1 MPTAQNIKRLTI
13 ASTLS
18 IGLVALAIACGDTTP
33 TNSVDMTTTP
43 PDMAM
48 EPPAD
53 LTMETVIV
61 PVVASVTPAFV
72 PTAGNVLVTLNGS
85 GFVQGATVKFGS
97 QTVTT
102 TTVGAGGTTLTFMA
116 PANSGKGLIELTVTN
131 PDQKSFTKTGATLV
145 YLSSVTF
152 GNMVALASTDKGPRG
167 LAAAD
172 LEGDGDL
179 DLAVAFGDAN
189 TVGTWVNDGTGKF
202 AMKNKRGVGTY
213 PFSVTVGE
221 VNGDT
226 FKDIITPNKSSNSV
240 SVCLGAAAGDFAA
253 PVNNTTMVGTFPQ
266 SVGVMD
272 INNDGMADLVVANNG
287 SANLSLLIGNKSATF
302 NTAGTTTL
310 TVAATP
316 YGLVTGDFDKDKNLD
331 VAVAHAM
338 PLANANVTT
347 LINRFA
353 TISPFFKTATTNK
366 SGADS
371 PYNLATADFDKDGN
385 LDLVVL
391 SNGAAAGSVSLLKG
405 SATGVFADPVA
416 AGIYAVGAKPE
427 GIAVADLNLDGYP
440 DVVVGNFGGASYS
453 ILINNRNG
461 GFDPAQ
467 TVTLNGATPNSVAL
481 GDWNKDGMVDL
492 ALTDYRPAG
501 VNGGQVLIFTNQSK

>member
-152 GNMVALASTDKGPRG
+152 GNMVALAATDKGPRG

-253 PVNNTTMVGTFPQ
+253 PVNNTTMVGTSRSTAARAIGTWISSPA
-266 SVGVMD
+266 ML
-272 INNDGMADLVVANNG
+272 ADQARLAVSPSTQYSMPPLRSPG
-287 SANLSLLIGNKSATF
+287 PRATR
-302 NTAGTTTL
+302 T
-310 TVAATP
+310 
-316 YGLVTGDFDKDKNLD
+316 
-331 VAVAHAM
+331 
-338 PLANANVTT
+338 
-347 LINRFA
+347 
-353 TISPFFKTATTNK
+353 K
-366 SGADS
+366 SGRCD
-371 PYNLATADFDKDGN
+371 
-385 LDLVVL
+385 
-391 SNGAAAGSVSLLKG
+391 
-405 SATGVFADPVA
+405 
-416 AGIYAVGAKPE
+416 
-427 GIAVADLNLDGYP
+427 
-440 DVVVGNFGGASYS
+440 
-453 ILINNRNG
+453 
-461 GFDPAQ
+461 AQ
-467 TVTLNGATPNSVAL
+467 RFSKNEVPSTPS
-481 GDWNKDGMVDL
+481 G
-492 ALTDYRPAG
+492 
-501 VNGGQVLIFTNQSK
+501 